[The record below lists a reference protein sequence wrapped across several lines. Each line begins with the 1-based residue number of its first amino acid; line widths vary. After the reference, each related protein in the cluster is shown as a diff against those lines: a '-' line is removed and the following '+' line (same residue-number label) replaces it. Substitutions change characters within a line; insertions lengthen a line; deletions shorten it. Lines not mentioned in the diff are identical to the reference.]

1 MDSKNFVFETS
12 QIPAGQ
18 KTDATNT
25 ATGLPLYLSNAFTFD
40 DANQAARI
48 FALEEGGYFYS
59 RLSNPTVDALQTR
72 MAALDG
78 GIGAV
83 AFSSGTAAIMG
94 LIMTVC
100 QSGDEIV
107 AANNLYGGTIGS
119 LSGTMVAMGFK
130 SHFVDPKDLNALE
143 AAINDKTKII
153 FVESVGN
160 PNGDML
166 DFDAISAIAK
176 KYGIL
181 FVVDNTTPT
190 PYLFRPIEHGA
201 DLVVYSTTKYLAGH
215 GNVMGGVVVDS
226 GNFKWKDNPRYPLF
240 NTPDKAYHDL
250 VYANLGKEAFCTKA
264 VAKTL
269 RDLGGCM
276 SPFNA
281 YMTLLGL
288 ETLSLRM
295 KKHVENARALAN
307 FLNECEDVEWV
318 SYAELPDNPNYELAK
333 KYFPNGFGGLY
344 TFGVK
349 GGVDG
354 GKTVINNIKLLI
366 HVTNFADS
374 RSLLTHPAST
384 THAQMSKEEQLAG
397 GVKEET
403 IRMSVGLEDV
413 NDLIADL
420 KQAFAK
426 IKK

>member
-1 MDSKNFVFETS
+1 MNKNYQFETL
-12 QIPAGQ
+12 QIHAGQ
-18 KTDATNT
+18 KPDPVTK
-25 ATGLPLYLSNAFTFD
+25 ATGVPLYLSNAFTFD
-40 DANQAARI
+40 DADQAKNI

-59 RLSNPTVDALQTR
+59 RLSNPTVDVLQQR

-78 GIGAV
+78 GVAAV

-100 QSGDEIV
+100 QSGDEII

-119 LSGTMVAMGFK
+119 LSGTMAGMGFV
-130 SHFVDPKDLNALE
+130 SHFVNPRDLE
-143 AAINDKTKII
+143 AIESLINEKTKLI

-166 DFDAISAIAK
+166 DFDAISMICK

-201 DLVVYSTTKYLAGH
+201 DLVVYSTTKYIAGH
-215 GNVMGGVVVDS
+215 GNVMGGIIVDS
-226 GNFKWKDNPRYPLF
+226 GKFNWHNDRYPLF
-240 NTPDKAYHDL
+240 TNPDKAYHDII
-250 VYANLGKEAFCTKA
+250 YADLNETAFSTKA
-264 VAKTL
+264 IAKTL

-295 KKHVENARALAN
+295 AKHVDNSRKIAQ
-307 FLNECEDVEWV
+307 FLNDNDAVEWV
-318 SYAELPDNPNYELAK
+318 SYAELEGHESHDLCQ
-333 KYFPNGFGGLY
+333 KYFPCGFGGLF

-349 GGVDG
+349 GGIDS
-354 GKTVINNIKLLI
+354 GKTVINHIQLFT

-384 THAQMSKEEQLAG
+384 THAQMSEEERLAG
-397 GVKEET
+397 GVQQGT
-403 IRMSVGLEDV
+403 IRISVGLEDPG
-413 NDLIADL
+413 DLIADL
-420 KQAFAK
+420 QQAFDQ
-426 IKK
+426 I

>member
-1 MDSKNFVFETS
+1 MNKKYQFETL
-12 QIPAGQ
+12 QIHAGQ
-18 KTDATNT
+18 KPDPVTK
-25 ATGLPLYLSNAFTFD
+25 ATGVPLCLSNAFTFD
-40 DANQAARI
+40 DADQAKNI

-59 RLSNPTVDALQTR
+59 RLSNPTVDVLQQR

-78 GIGAV
+78 GVGAV

-94 LIMTVC
+94 LIMTIC
-100 QSGDEIV
+100 QTGDEII

-119 LSGTMVAMGFK
+119 LSGTMTGMGFT
-130 SHFVDPKDLNALE
+130 SHFVNPRDLDKME
-143 AAINDKTKII
+143 SYINEKTKMI

-166 DFDAISAIAK
+166 DFDAISEICK
-176 KYGIL
+176 KHNLL

-190 PYLFRPIEHGA
+190 PYLFQPITHGA
-201 DLVVYSTTKYLAGH
+201 DVVVYSTTKYIAGH
-215 GNVMGGVVVDS
+215 GNVMGGIVVDS
-226 GNFKWKDNPRYPLF
+226 GKFDWHNPRYPLM
-240 NTPDKAYHDL
+240 TSPDKAYHDI
-250 VYANLGKEAFCTKA
+250 VYADLNEGALCTKM

-295 KKHVENARALAN
+295 SRHVENSRQIAK
-307 FLNECEDVEWV
+307 FLNESEAVEWV
-318 SYAELPDNPNYELAK
+318 SYAELEGHDSYELCQ
-333 KYFPNGFGGLY
+333 KYFPRGFGGLF

-349 GGVDG
+349 GGLDG
-354 GKTVINNIKLLI
+354 GKTVINNIELFT

-384 THAQMSKEEQLAG
+384 THAQMSEEERLAG
-397 GVKEET
+397 GVQQGT
-403 IRMSVGLEDV
+403 IRISVGLE
-413 NDLIADL
+413 NAADLIADL
-420 KQAFAK
+420 KQTFDK
-426 IKK
+426 IQ

>member
-1 MDSKNFVFETS
+1 MDNKNYGFETL
-12 QIPAGQ
+12 QIHAGQ
-18 KTDATNT
+18 KPDVTTK
-25 ATGLPLYLSNAFTFD
+25 ATGMPLYLSNAFTFE
-40 DANQAARI
+40 DADQAARI

-59 RLSNPTVDALQTR
+59 RLSNPTVDALQQR

-78 GIGAV
+78 GFGAV
-83 AFSSGTAAIMG
+83 AFASGTAAIMG

-100 QSGDEIV
+100 ETGDEIV

-119 LSGTMVAMGFK
+119 LSGTMAGMGFK
-130 SHFVDPKDLNALE
+130 THFINPTDLEALK

-166 DFDAISAIAK
+166 DFEAISAIAK
-176 KYGIL
+176 EYQIL

-190 PYLFRPIEHGA
+190 PYLFKPIEYGA

-215 GNVMGGVVVDS
+215 GNVMGGVIVDS

-240 NTPDKAYHDL
+240 NMPDKAYHDI
-250 VYANLGKEAFCTKA
+250 VYADLGAGAFCTKA

-295 KKHVENARALAN
+295 KKHVENARLLAK
-307 FLNECEDVEWV
+307 FLNECDDVEWV
-318 SYAELPDNPNYELAK
+318 SYAELPDSPNYELAK

-349 GGVDG
+349 GGVAG
-354 GKTVINNIKLLI
+354 GKTVINNIKLFI

-374 RSLLTHPAST
+374 RSLLTHPASNVRGRENSRWGKT
-384 THAQMSKEEQLAG
+384 
-397 GVKEET
+397 
-403 IRMSVGLEDV
+403 R
-413 NDLIADL
+413 NN
-420 KQAFAK
+420 
-426 IKK
+426 

>member
-1 MDSKNFVFETS
+1 MNNYKFETL
-12 QIPAGQ
+12 QIHAGQ
-18 KTDATNT
+18 SPDPATK
-25 ATGLPLYLSNAFTFD
+25 ATGVPLYLSNAFTFD
-40 DANQAARI
+40 SAQQAKDI

-59 RLSNPTVDALQTR
+59 RLSNPTVDVLQKR

-78 GIGAV
+78 GSGAV
-83 AFSSGTAAIMG
+83 AFASGTAAVMG

-100 QSGDEIV
+100 ECGDELI

-119 LSGTMVAMGFK
+119 LSGTMKGMGFTA
-130 SHFVDPKDLNALE
+130 HFVDPRNLE
-143 AAINDKTKII
+143 AMEALINEKTKMI

-166 DFDAISAIAK
+166 DFEAISNLCK
-176 KYGIL
+176 KYHIL

-201 DLVVYSTTKYLAGH
+201 DVVVYSTTKYIAGH
-215 GNVMGGVVVDS
+215 GNVMGGMVVDS
-226 GNFKWKDNPRYPLF
+226 GKFDWNHPRYPLF
-240 NTPDKAYHDL
+240 TNPDKAYHDI
-250 VYANLGKEAFCTKA
+250 VYADLGSAALCTKL

-269 RDLGGCM
+269 RDLGACM

-281 YMTLLGL
+281 YMTILGI

-295 KKHVENARALAN
+295 DKHVDNSRKVAK

-318 SYAELPDNPNYELAK
+318 SYAELEGHESHELCK
-333 KYFPNGFGGLY
+333 KYFPKGFGGLF

-349 GGVDG
+349 GGIKG
-354 GKTVINNIKLLI
+354 GETVINSVQLFT

-384 THAQMSKEEQLAG
+384 THAQMSEEERLAG
-397 GVKEET
+397 GVKQET
-403 IRMSVGLEDV
+403 IRISIGLEDSE
-413 NDLIADL
+413 DLINDL

-426 IKK
+426 I